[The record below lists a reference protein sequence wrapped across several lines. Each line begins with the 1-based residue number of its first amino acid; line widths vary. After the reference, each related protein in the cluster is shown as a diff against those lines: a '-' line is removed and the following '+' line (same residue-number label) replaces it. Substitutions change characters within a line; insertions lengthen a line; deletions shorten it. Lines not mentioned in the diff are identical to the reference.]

1 MCRSFAE
8 LPNTNWISGLKP
20 RKKSIFWEEKLLS
33 MAHWKK
39 VSFKQIEICV
49 GFLISIQLLKMKFC
63 KKDLNGNK
71 TINE

>member
-1 MCRSFAE
+1 
-8 LPNTNWISGLKP
+8 
-20 RKKSIFWEEKLLS
+20 

-63 KKDLNGNK
+63 NKDLNGNK